1 VNRFILNDQEVQADL
16 PPGMVLL
23 DFIRY
28 HKNLKGTKIGCREGD
43 CGACTVLVGELKEG
57 KIRYQTMTSCLVPL
71 GNVFGKHIVTIEGV
85 NMQGLNPVQ
94 AVMYEEGATQCGF
107 CTPGFVMSM
116 SGYCLSEKPVTEKN
130 AIACID
136 GNICRCT
143 GYKSIERAAMKLN
156 EVLKAKDEK
165 NPVSFVT
172 EKKILPDYFKDIENR
187 LKRMQENVSNNP
199 AKKINSESRTVK
211 QFVAGGTDLYVQRH
225 DDIVHSEIDLL
236 SDMGFLKGIK
246 REEDKFIIGAS
257 TTVTELCESELV
269 KAHFPNFETYAK
281 LVSSTPIRNMATL
294 AGNFVNASPIGDFT
308 VFFLAMDATI
318 VLSDG
323 EVTREIPLNKFYK
336 GYKVLDKHP
345 NEYVQKLYFT
355 IPVKGT
361 GFNFEKVSKRTHLD
375 IASVNSAMKVLLEG
389 NKIIEASLSA
399 GGVAPI
405 PMYLMK
411 ASQFLTNKNVSAELI
426 NECISIAQDE
436 ISPIS
441 DARGSADYKRLLLSQ
456 MIKSHF
462 LKLFPGTI
470 TEETIL
476 NL

>member
-1 VNRFILNDQEVQADL
+1 MNRFILNDQEVLTDA

-43 CGACTVLVGELKEG
+43 CGACTVLVGDLKEG
-57 KIRYQTMTSCLVPL
+57 KIHYQTMTSCLVPL
-71 GNVFGKHIVTIEGV
+71 GNAAGKHIVTIEGV
-85 NMQGLNPVQ
+85 NMEGLNPVQ
-94 AVMYEEGATQCGF
+94 SAMYEEGATQCGF

-116 SGYCLSEKPVTEKN
+116 AGYCLSDKPVTEKN

-143 GYKSIERAAMKLN
+143 GYKSIERSVMKLN
-156 EVLKAKDEK
+156 EVLKAKDGM

-172 EKKILPDYFKDIENR
+172 GKKILPGYFKDIENR
-187 LKRMQENVSNNP
+187 LKKLHETASNNSD
-199 AKKINSESRTVK
+199 KKNISGSKPVK

-225 DDIVHSEIDLL
+225 DDMVHSEIDLL
-236 SDMGFLKGIK
+236 SDVGFLKGIK
-246 REEDKFIIGAS
+246 REGDKFIIGAS

-269 KAHFPNFETYAK
+269 KEHFPNFETYAK

-336 GYKVLDKHP
+336 DYKVLDKKP
-345 NEYVQKLYFT
+345 TEYLQRVYFE
-355 IPVKGT
+355 IPAKGT
-361 GFNFEKVSKRTHLD
+361 RFNFEKVSKRTHLD
-375 IASVNSAMKVLLEG
+375 IASVNSAMKIIVEG
-389 NKIIEASLSA
+389 NKIVKASISA

-405 PMYLMK
+405 PMYLEK
-411 ASQFLTNKNVSAELI
+411 ASQFLSGKILSPELI
-426 NECISIAQDE
+426 NETISVAQDE

-441 DARGSADYKRLLLSQ
+441 DARGNSDYKQLLLSQ
-456 MIKSHF
+456 IIKSHF
-462 LKLFPGTI
+462 LKLFPGVI
-470 TEETIL
+470 SEETIL